1 MRSLVKS
8 DTILQ
13 HGKLL
18 KMKSEILNN
27 TTLGLVLSGGGV
39 KGMAHIGLLKA
50 LEQRGINPSQISGVS
65 AGALVGGLYANGATI
80 EGMLHFFKETPLLKY
95 NFVTLNRPGLFDTDK
110 YLPLFEDFFKVQRF
124 EDLHKRLVVV
134 ATNLLKGEPVYFE
147 KGELFGPLLASAA
160 LPPVFL
166 PVTIEGQLYADGG
179 IMNNFPAEPLVGAC
193 DVIIGCYATSMKKIG
208 RGQLKDS
215 LEISQRANLLMLHAN
230 AMDKLHIP
238 DLLIVP
244 EELGKVKVL
253 DKKGI
258 DKAFV
263 LGYDHANRK
272 LDEWLQ

>member
-1 MRSLVKS
+1 
-8 DTILQ
+8 
-13 HGKLL
+13 
-18 KMKSEILNN
+18 MKTETLIN

-50 LEQRGINPSQISGVS
+50 LEQRGIYPSQISGVS
-65 AGALVGGLYANGATI
+65 AGALIGGLYVDGTSI
-80 EGMLHFFKETPLLKY
+80 EDMLVFFKETPLLRY
-95 NFVTLNRPGLFDTDK
+95 NFVTVNKPGLFDTDK
-110 YLPLFEDFFKVQRF
+110 YLPFFDDFFTAHRF
-124 EDLHKRLVVV
+124 EELDKRLVVV

-147 KGELFGPLLASAA
+147 KGELFRPLLASAA
-160 LPPVFL
+160 LPPVFS
-166 PVTIEGQLYADGG
+166 PVSIDGELFADGG
-179 IMNNFPAEPLVGAC
+179 IMNNFPVEPLTGAC
-193 DVIIGCYATSMKKIG
+193 DVIIGCYASSMKAVGKGHIKSG
-208 RGQLKDS
+208 LQ
-215 LEISQRANLLMLHAN
+215 ISERANLLMLHAN

-244 EELGKVKVL
+244 EKLGNIEVL